1 MSLSFWVARNLTL
14 SARDRLALFVVDNA
28 LLRLYME
35 VRDIAR
41 VCILEWSDEN
51 VSRFSDSSESARS
64 PFRKACCAA
73 ARAPRRSRGVST
85 CSPCRATACTPTTPT
100 SVRTGSRPAA
110 EAPGGV

>member
-41 VCILEWSDEN
+41 VRICRPTGRKSL
-51 VSRFSDSSESARS
+51 FGADSHC
-64 PFRKACCAA
+64 PFLFQKSVLCCCACA
-73 ARAPRRSRGVST
+73 TEIARREHVFAMSSDGLHGNYTNLRT
-85 CSPCRATACTPTTPT
+85 YRADSGPWP
-100 SVRTGSRPAA
+100 PH
-110 EAPGGV
+110 PPH

>member
-41 VCILEWSDEN
+41 VRIPLLVCQNSFFGPD
-51 VSRFSDSSESARS
+51 
-64 PFRKACCAA
+64 
-73 ARAPRRSRGVST
+73 
-85 CSPCRATACTPTTPT
+85 
-100 SVRTGSRPAA
+100 
-110 EAPGGV
+110 